1 VTSFNEAQIAPE
13 LSDEDIEAAAERL
26 LIEFRAWSDAEELPI
41 PVEVVLEHFLG
52 YELEVS
58 DEGMF
63 ADPVCLGG
71 IVFEDQTVTI
81 NASIEDDLGRY
92 SFTLAHE
99 IGHHVLHREFYYEH
113 LADGET
119 KIICREVNTKPII
132 ERQADRFAAALLM
145 PAETVKA
152 AFSTLSEDSRSSE
165 NPTTGELRAIA
176 ARVVAISGLTN
187 VSNTAMVNRL
197 IDLGLVSGAKY
208 QTGRPQDFY
217 RDARE
222 IGFNQR
228 TLRWI
233 LSSLRYPL
241 RSIRKLRKSK

>member
-1 VTSFNEAQIAPE
+1 MTSFNEAQTAPDIT
-13 LSDEDIEAAAERL
+13 DEGIEAAAENL
-26 LIEFRAWSDAEELPI
+26 LTEFRTWSGSDELPV
-41 PVEVVLEHFLG
+41 PVEVILEHFLG

-58 DEGMF
+58 NEGMF
-63 ADPVCLGG
+63 SDPDCLGG
-71 IVFEDQTVTI
+71 IVFEDRTVTI

-99 IGHHVLHREFYYEH
+99 IGHHVLHRQYYFEH

-119 KIICREVNTKPII
+119 KIICREMNTKPII

-145 PAETVKA
+145 PAEIVRSV
-152 AFSTLSEDSRSSE
+152 FSSLSEDSRSSE

-197 IDLGLVSGAKY
+197 IDLRLVSGAKY

>member
-1 VTSFNEAQIAPE
+1 MTSFNEAQIAPE

-63 ADPVCLGG
+63 SDPDCLGG
-71 IVFEDQTVTI
+71 IVFENQTVTI
-81 NASIEDDLGRY
+81 NASIENDLGRY

-99 IGHHVLHREFYYEH
+99 IGHHVLHRQFYFEH

-119 KIICREVNTKPII
+119 KIICREMNTKPII

-145 PAETVKA
+145 PAETVRT
-152 AFSTLSEDSRSSE
+152 AF
-165 NPTTGELRAIA
+165 
-176 ARVVAISGLTN
+176 
-187 VSNTAMVNRL
+187 
-197 IDLGLVSGAKY
+197 
-208 QTGRPQDFY
+208 
-217 RDARE
+217 
-222 IGFNQR
+222 
-228 TLRWI
+228 
-233 LSSLRYPL
+233 
-241 RSIRKLRKSK
+241 